1 MSDTGVELKNKAE
14 EALSKMKKIESKS
27 ELFTRRIDKNTIVS
41 CNKIENIEL
50 YEEKIR
56 RL

>member
-41 CNKIENIEL
+41 
-50 YEEKIR
+50 
-56 RL
+56 